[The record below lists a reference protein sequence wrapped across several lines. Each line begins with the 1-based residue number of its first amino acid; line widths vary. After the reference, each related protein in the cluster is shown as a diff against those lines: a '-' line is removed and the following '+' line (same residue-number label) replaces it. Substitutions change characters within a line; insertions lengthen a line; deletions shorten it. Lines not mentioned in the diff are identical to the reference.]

1 MNLTNRIELRNK
13 IIDTLNDQKCRIE
26 ADERDE
32 NYNYGIDICISVVK
46 EIFKN
51 CEVEEKLQQEY
62 DELYDRYEKL
72 YESHE
77 RLSYDWAKLKKENK
91 ELHSD
96 YDDLRKKCNELF
108 NVSGKIN
115 NELSK
120 ELIKLRKEHQ
130 DLIRE
135 LEKEQCRM

>member
-1 MNLTNRIELRNK
+1 MNLANRLELRNK

-26 ADERDE
+26 YDERDE
-32 NYNYGIDICISVVK
+32 NYNYGIDICISVVE

-72 YESHE
+72 YEAHE

-91 ELHSD
+91 ELHD
-96 YDDLRKKCNELF
+96 YYDDMRKNYNELVIKF
-108 NVSGKIN
+108 DNLYS
-115 NELSK
+115 ELY
-120 ELIKLRKEHQ
+120 EEGYIE
-130 DLIRE
+130 DD
-135 LEKEQCRM
+135 

>member
-1 MNLTNRIELRNK
+1 MNLAIRLELRNK
-13 IIDTLNDQKCRIE
+13 IIDTLNNQKCRIE

-32 NYNYGIDICISVVK
+32 NYNYGIDICISVVE

-72 YESHE
+72 YEAHE
-77 RLSYDWAKLKKENK
+77 ALAYDWAKLKKENK

-96 YDDLRKKCNELF
+96 YDDLRKNYNELVIKF
-108 NVSGKIN
+108 DNLYS
-115 NELSK
+115 ELY
-120 ELIKLRKEHQ
+120 EEGYIE
-130 DLIRE
+130 DD
-135 LEKEQCRM
+135 

>member
-1 MNLTNRIELRNK
+1 MNLANRIELRNK
-13 IIDTLNDQKCRIE
+13 IIDTLRDLKCHE
-26 ADERDE
+26 YDERDE
-32 NYNYGIDICISVVK
+32 NYNYGIDICISAIE
-46 EIFKN
+46 EIFEN

-72 YESHE
+72 YEAHE

-91 ELHSD
+91 ELYCK
-96 YDDLRKKCNELF
+96 YDDLNKKCNELF
-108 NVSGKIN
+108 SVSGKIN

>member
-1 MNLTNRIELRNK
+1 MNLANRIELRNK
-13 IIDTLNDQKCRIE
+13 IIDTLKDQKCRIE

-32 NYNYGIDICISVVK
+32 NYNYGIDICISVVE

-62 DELYDRYEKL
+62 DEVYDRYEKL
-72 YESHE
+72 CEAHE

-96 YDDLRKKCNELF
+96 YDDLRKNYNDLVCKLNNIYDELYWNESF
-108 NVSGKIN
+108 
-115 NELSK
+115 
-120 ELIKLRKEHQ
+120 
-130 DLIRE
+130 
-135 LEKEQCRM
+135 